1 MPVLRKFVVPQ
12 CVHTSSIPPPTKN
25 QNIRIDE
32 YALILGSN
40 LRRTRRAPTRTRVV
54 ASMSETS
61 STISATAR
69 VHILIPTGMC
79 MRASFDSG
87 GEKAAASI
95 STRRASAMRCD
106 SHDVCVCL
114 SVGRSLGLACPPL
127 SLCRKFSSHEA
138 YACLPVDVDEC
149 ICRHSTISTY
159 ACSRLGAIS

>member
-1 MPVLRKFVVPQ
+1 MPLLRKFVVPQ
-12 CVHTSSIPPPTKN
+12 CVPTSSPPPPTKN

-40 LRRTRRAPTRTRVV
+40 LRHTRRAPTRTRVA
-54 ASMSETS
+54 ASTSETL

-95 STRRASAMRCD
+95 STRRASAMRCV
-106 SHDVCVCL
+106 SHDVGL
-114 SVGRSLGLACPPL
+114 SVCRSVRLDCPCL
-127 SLCRKFSSHEA
+127 SLCPKTFCHEA
-138 YACLPVDVDEC
+138 CACLPVDVDEC
-149 ICRHSTISTY
+149 VCMHSTISKY
-159 ACSRLGAIS
+159 ACSRLRSSS